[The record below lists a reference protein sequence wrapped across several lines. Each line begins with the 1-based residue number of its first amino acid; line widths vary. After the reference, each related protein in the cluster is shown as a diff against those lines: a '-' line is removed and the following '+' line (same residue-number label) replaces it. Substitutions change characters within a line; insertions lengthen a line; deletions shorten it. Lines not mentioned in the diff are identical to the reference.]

1 MARIIVLFRSSFSHI
16 GNKNL
21 ETESEAYQ
29 LLNCLKLTEWKIK
42 QKMRCQRYFV
52 NLVGLVNTLKVAQ
65 RCFLNHLVQLSRLL
79 LLSAPKVLC
88 ICPIE
93 DLCAQLCLTLCNPL
107 DCSPPGSFVH
117 GIFQARILEWVVIS
131 SCRGFSQPRD
141 RTNTSCV
148 SCIAG
153 GFFTC

>member
-65 RCFLNHLVQLSRLL
+65 RCFLNHLVQHLQLRPKQEGQYDDQNPSWNDDIRKFRLH
-79 LLSAPKVLC
+79 
-88 ICPIE
+88 
-93 DLCAQLCLTLCNPL
+93 CNQGNN
-107 DCSPPGSFVH
+107 S
-117 GIFQARILEWVVIS
+117 
-131 SCRGFSQPRD
+131 
-141 RTNTSCV
+141 
-148 SCIAG
+148 
-153 GFFTC
+153 